1 MSDSRCDVILAV
13 WNGARYL
20 PAMLDSLLSQ
30 TTRDFNVL
38 ARDDGSRDGSLEILE
53 NYKPRFDGRLR
64 VIAGEPSGSA
74 TANFAILM
82 RETKADYVLFADQD
96 DVWKPEKVELSLRSL
111 KEAEAKYGRSTP
123 IYFATDIT
131 VVNEDLQVIS
141 ASYWKWKRLRPSMM
155 SSLSQSLICVPIQGM
170 ASGINRALLDL
181 ANPVAE
187 KAISHDWWTQLIAAA
202 MGKVICDP
210 TSTALYRVH
219 GGNASIPKQV
229 GVVPY
234 LKLGLDASFLRRGLG
249 RRIEQAN
256 ALADALGGRM
266 PPDQMKIIRRFTKLQ
281 SQGFVQRRWTLVT
294 GNYLYHDLVRSVA
307 TFVLM

>member
-1 MSDSRCDVILAV
+1 MSTCDVILAV
-13 WNGARYL
+13 WNGKDYL

-30 TTRDFNVL
+30 TTSEFNVL
-38 ARDDGSRDGSLEILE
+38 VRDDGSTDGSREILE
-53 NYKPRFDGRLR
+53 NYKQKFDGRLS
-64 VIAGEPSGSA
+64 VIAGEPTRSA

-96 DVWKPEKVELSLRSL
+96 DVWRPEKVGLTLRSL

-123 IYFATDIT
+123 IYFATDIE
-131 VVNEDLQVIS
+131 VANKDLELINP
-141 ASYWKWKRLRPSMM
+141 SYWKWKRLKASRM
-155 SSLSQSLICVPIQGM
+155 SKLSQSLICVSIQGM

-181 ANPVAE
+181 ANPVSA

-210 TSTALYRVH
+210 TTTALYRVH
-219 GGNASIPKQV
+219 GGNASIPKPV
-229 GVVPY
+229 GVLPY
-234 LKLGLDASFLRRGLG
+234 LRLGLDASFLRRGLG
-249 RRIEQAN
+249 RRIEQAD
-256 ALADALGGRM
+256 ALADALAGRM
-266 PPDQMKIIRRFTKLQ
+266 PPDKLKIIRRFTRLQ
-281 SQGFVQRRWTLVT
+281 SQGFLQRRWTLVS

>member
-1 MSDSRCDVILAV
+1 MSTCDVILAV
-13 WNGARYL
+13 WNGQDYL

-30 TTRDFNVL
+30 TTSEFNVL
-38 ARDDGSRDGSLEILE
+38 VRDDGSTDGSREILE
-53 NYKPRFDGRLR
+53 NYKQKFDGRLS
-64 VIAGEPSGSA
+64 VIAGEPTRSA

-96 DVWKPEKVELSLRSL
+96 DVWRPEKVGLTLRSL

-123 IYFATDIT
+123 IYFATDIE
-131 VVNEDLQVIS
+131 VANKDLELINP
-141 ASYWKWKRLRPSMM
+141 SYWKWKRLKASRM
-155 SSLSQSLICVPIQGM
+155 SKLSQSLICVSIQGM

-181 ANPVAE
+181 ANPVSA

-210 TSTALYRVH
+210 TTTALYRVH
-219 GGNASIPKQV
+219 GGNASIPKPV
-229 GVVPY
+229 GVLPY
-234 LKLGLDASFLRRGLG
+234 LRLGLDASFLRRGLG
-249 RRIEQAN
+249 RRIEQAD
-256 ALADALGGRM
+256 ALADALAGRM
-266 PPDQMKIIRRFTKLQ
+266 PPDKLKIIRRFTRLQ
-281 SQGFVQRRWTLVT
+281 SQGFLQRRWTLVS